1 MATAR
6 KSFWGV
12 PLALA
17 WGLVVVSLAP
27 SSVNADAQ
35 PAIACSAVAD
45 ESVPDSAQ
53 AWLARSMVA
62 GHCYDFQARAV
73 TIDALGVRTLALS
86 HRIREGVRQQVVQ
99 HLDGP
104 SVSIE
109 RRSIAGYMAS
119 FTPEEGGELSAS
131 QAWAEHVASHYDISL
146 QDNARVAGRDA
157 VELRFSPRD
166 QQRYLHAWWVDKS
179 TGLLLKHVMSDHQ
192 ERVLETFQ
200 ITQLQSPSLYEGNV
214 AGDVS
219 TERPSHSWQVDWL
232 PEGFIA
238 QPQEP
243 GQAVTNQR
251 VYSDGLAAV
260 SLFVS
265 PVEQPMLEEGVHR
278 LGVSTAAI
286 SLVSEGEQ
294 RWQLV
299 GVGEL
304 PPDMLQR
311 IVQSVRIAP

>member
-6 KSFWGV
+6 KSFCGV

-73 TIDALGVRTLALS
+73 TIDSLGVRTLALS

-131 QAWAEHVASHYDISL
+131 QAWAEHVAGADTAAPRTSRGPTRALAGASREMGGHTPQNTACMFAPGCSETSAACGSA
-146 QDNARVAGRDA
+146 ARVGEWGCLRIHLTLSKLPRRRPGSTLPIKRD
-157 VELRFSPRD
+157 R
-166 QQRYLHAWWVDKS
+166 
-179 TGLLLKHVMSDHQ
+179 LK
-192 ERVLETFQ
+192 L
-200 ITQLQSPSLYEGNV
+200 
-214 AGDVS
+214 
-219 TERPSHSWQVDWL
+219 
-232 PEGFIA
+232 
-238 QPQEP
+238 
-243 GQAVTNQR
+243 
-251 VYSDGLAAV
+251 
-260 SLFVS
+260 
-265 PVEQPMLEEGVHR
+265 
-278 LGVSTAAI
+278 
-286 SLVSEGEQ
+286 
-294 RWQLV
+294 
-299 GVGEL
+299 
-304 PPDMLQR
+304 
-311 IVQSVRIAP
+311 